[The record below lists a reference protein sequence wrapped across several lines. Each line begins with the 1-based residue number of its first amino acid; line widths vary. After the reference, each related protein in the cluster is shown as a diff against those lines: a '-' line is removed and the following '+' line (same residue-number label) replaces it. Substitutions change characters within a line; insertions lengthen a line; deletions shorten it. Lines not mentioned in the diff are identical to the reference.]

1 MAKEGG
7 VKPIIIIPPQLMSAE
22 DVRLLT
28 ENGLCVVTAKDPTQ
42 VKFLDPI
49 PAEAQRSKIEHA
61 AIKLSRMIL
70 NGDWNRS
77 AYPSLGKKEFSE
89 LYMELL
95 MEGTPL
101 DRRGTPEEQQ
111 QRAFN
116 SAKHEETC
124 RLAREEAKAERLKKK
139 AAVKAQ
145 S

>member
-1 MAKEGG
+1 MK
-7 VKPIIIIPPQLMSAE
+7 
-22 DVRLLT
+22 LLI
-28 ENGLCVVTAKDPTQ
+28 ENGLCVVCAKDPTQ

-77 AYPSLGKKEFSE
+77 VYPSLGKKEFAE
-89 LYMELL
+89 LYMEIL

-111 QRAFN
+111 QRVFN
-116 SAKHEETC
+116 DAKHEETC

-139 AAVKAQ
+139 ATTKAQ

>member
-1 MAKEGG
+1 M
-7 VKPIIIIPPQLMSAE
+7 KPIIIIPPKLMSAE
-22 DVRLLT
+22 DVKLLAD
-28 ENGLCVVTAKDPTQ
+28 NGLCVVTAKDPAL

-49 PAEAQRSKIEHA
+49 PAEAQGSKIEHA

-77 AYPSLGKKEFSE
+77 AYPSLGKKEFAE
-89 LYMELL
+89 LYMEIL

-111 QRAFN
+111 QRVFN
-116 SAKHEETC
+116 NAKHKETC

-139 AAVKAQ
+139 STAKAQ
-145 S
+145 A